1 VNALPPGT
9 DPLPSS
15 AFGAGIHPGLK
26 RRQLGLLSLVMVTF
40 FIVSGGPY
48 GLEELVSASGPGVA
62 LLLLLVTPLIWSV
75 PTALAVAEL
84 SSMMPVEGGYYAWVK
99 RALGPFWGF
108 MEGWWSWLASFVD
121 MAIYPV
127 LFATYLTALL
137 ERLGLPALG
146 HDPFLRWLPALAVI
160 WLFTLLNVL
169 GARPVG
175 LSSIAFGLVVLA
187 PFAVMSYLGLS
198 QLGAAETMPWEPL
211 APPDAPLLNAFGL
224 GLFIVLWNY
233 SGWDGPSTVGEEVD
247 RPARAIPL
255 TLLITVPLITLVY
268 VLPTLAGLVGTP
280 DWTAWEEGSL
290 PEIAAALGGE
300 WLGLWVAAVGMIS
313 AAALFSAN
321 LLSVSRLPFVMAAD
335 GYLPGAIA
343 RVSARFGTPVVAIVL
358 CSVIYSV
365 FSYQAFAW
373 LVIVD
378 VLLNAASILLELAAV
393 VVLRLRLPDARRPFR
408 IPFGWT
414 GIAFVTVLPAALLVL
429 AVVGSLQETESAEAV
444 YAAGAALLSGVV
456 AYPLAR
462 LLFKRG
468 TPDVYVPIG
477 GEVADEDWRTGAL
490 PRLVPRAR
498 PTWR

>member
-1 VNALPPGT
+1 MSALP
-9 DPLPSS
+9 
-15 AFGAGIHPGLK
+15 AGLK

-48 GLEELVSASGPGVA
+48 GLEELVSASGPGVS

-108 MEGWWSWLASFVD
+108 LEGWWSWLASFVD

-127 LFATYLTALL
+127 LFATYLSALL
-137 ERLGLPALG
+137 ERMGLQGLSD
-146 HDPFLRWLPALAVI
+146 DPIARWLPALGVI
-160 WLFTLLNVL
+160 WIFTLLNVL

-175 LSSIAFGLVVLA
+175 LSSIVFGVIVLA
-187 PFAVMSYLGLS
+187 PFVVMSYLAIS
-198 QLGAAETMPWEPL
+198 QLGAAESVPWEPL
-211 APPDAPLLNAFGL
+211 APPDEPLLNAFGL
-224 GLFIVLWNY
+224 GLFIVMWNY
-233 SGWDGPSTVGEEVD
+233 SGWDGPSTVGEEVQ

-268 VLPTLAGLVGTP
+268 VAPVLAGLVGTP
-280 DWTAWEEGSL
+280 DWTEWKEGSL
-290 PEIAAALGGE
+290 PDIAAAVGGD
-300 WLGLWVAAVGMIS
+300 WLGVWVAAVGMVS
-313 AAALFSAN
+313 AAALFSSN

-335 GYLPGAIA
+335 GYLPSALT
-343 RVSARFGTPVVAIVL
+343 RVSARYGTPVVSIVL

-365 FSYQAFAW
+365 FSYQSFSW

-378 VLLNAASILLELAAV
+378 VLLYTASIVLELAAL
-393 VVLRLRLPDARRPFR
+393 VVLRLRLPEARRPFR
-408 IPFGWT
+408 IPFGWG
-414 GIAFVTVLPAALLVL
+414 GIAFVVVPPVLLLVL
-429 AVVGSLQETESAEAV
+429 AVVASLQEAESAEAIYV
-444 YAAGAALLSGVV
+444 AGAALLSGVV
-456 AYPLAR
+456 VYPVLR

-468 TPDVYVPIG
+468 RPDVYVPLD
-477 GEVADEDWRTGAL
+477 GESPFVGEDWLTGAL
-490 PRLVPRAR
+490 PRLAPKAR

>member
-1 VNALPPGT
+1 MNALP
-9 DPLPSS
+9 
-15 AFGAGIHPGLK
+15 AGLR

-40 FIVSGGPY
+40 FIVSGGPF

-108 MEGWWSWLASFVD
+108 QEGWWSWLASFVD

-127 LFATYLTALL
+127 LFATYLRGLL
-137 ERLGLPALG
+137 ERLGLPSLG
-146 HDPFLRWLPALAVI
+146 DDPFLRWLPALGVI

-175 LSSIAFGLVVLA
+175 LSSIVFGLIVLA
-187 PFAVMSYLGLS
+187 PFAVMTYLGLS
-198 QLGAAETMPWEPL
+198 QLGAVEVAPWEPL
-211 APPDAPLLNAFGL
+211 APPDQPLLNAFGL
-224 GLFIVLWNY
+224 GLFIVMWNY
-233 SGWDGPSTVGEEVD
+233 SGWDGPSTVGEEVV
-247 RPARAIPL
+247 RPTRAIPL

-280 DWTAWEEGSL
+280 DWTEWEEGSL
-290 PEIAAALGGE
+290 PEIAAALGGDG
-300 WLGLWVAAVGMIS
+300 LGVWVAAVGMIS

-343 RVSARFGTPVVAIVL
+343 RVSDRYGTPAISIVL
-358 CSVIYSV
+358 CSVIYSF
-365 FSYQAFAW
+365 FSFQSFAW

-378 VLLNAASILLELAAV
+378 VLLYTASILLELAAL
-393 VVLRLRLPDARRPFR
+393 VVLRWRLPDAHRPFR
-408 IPFGWT
+408 IPGGWT
-414 GIAFVTVLPAALLVL
+414 GIALVTVPPTALMVL

-444 YAAGAALLSGVV
+444 YAAGAAVLSGVV
-456 AYPLAR
+456 AYPLTA

-468 TPDVYVPIG
+468 RPDVYVPIEG
-477 GEVADEDWRTGAL
+477 DSSDEDWRTGAL
-490 PRLVPRAR
+490 PRLLPRAR